1 MKVLTEAGGA
11 PLGRPLEPEEHK
23 RLFEAAAS
31 NPEWEHVY
39 GAAVLAANTSM
50 RAVEVKHARRR
61 DVDLPRERDQTRLKA
76 QEKSIF
82 RSTRTETSL

>member
-1 MKVLTEAGGA
+1 MLTEAGGA
-11 PLGRPLEPEEHK
+11 PLGRALEPEEHK

-50 RAVEVKHARRR
+50 RAVEVKHTRRR
-61 DVDLPRERDQTRLKA
+61 DVDLPRE
-76 QEKSIF
+76 KSNAFEGARAFNFQI
-82 RSTRTETSL
+82 TRTETSP